1 MTSTIFKGRLA
12 GDRQIAAPARPQN
25 GIDAVWL
32 Q

>member
-25 GIDAVWL
+25 GTNAV
-32 Q
+32 